1 MSETTAVTKANPRKE
16 LRDVLEGYSDK
27 LAVFGVNPHAYI
39 EAALMA
45 CVKNADLFKCTPA
58 SVALSLRQ
66 AAQTGLE
73 IGRTA
78 HLVPYGQTCTFI
90 PDYKGLIELAVATHK
105 VVSIRVRAVYEGEP
119 FEYTEGGAGPDIR
132 HTPRMSGTGGKIVG
146 AYAIADLRFGRY
158 KVEWMNV
165 DEINAVRSKSKS
177 WARGDLTDWYAR
189 KTVVRR
195 LCKTLPSS
203 AKLQTALK
211 YDDAEGEDIPD
222 AEISAPMR
230 EIAPT
235 GGYAMSTDYDHAS
248 ENAPRY
254 DGKAVPVTVVPDDH
268 NAKTQGA
275 VRAAVERLDA
285 ELGEAA

>member
-16 LRDVLEGYSDK
+16 LRDVLEGYSEK

-268 NAKTQGA
+268 NAKTQAVASAMANGA
-275 VRAAVERLDA
+275 DA
-285 ELGEAA
+285 YGEAA